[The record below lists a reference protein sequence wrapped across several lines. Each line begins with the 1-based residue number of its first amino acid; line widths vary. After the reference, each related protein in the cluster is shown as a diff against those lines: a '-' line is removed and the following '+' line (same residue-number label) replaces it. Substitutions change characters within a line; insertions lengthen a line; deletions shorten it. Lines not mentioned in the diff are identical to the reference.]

1 MICDEELQNVKTK
14 EDVMHTK
21 SIIVTNVHF
30 NGFCFAYDIESA
42 EGVFIPAGVVD
53 GHNVKAGD
61 SINAVLIPNY
71 SDKASSTPWM
81 AIKIENGVKVPQPET
96 TGEVIELPEPEPEP
110 EQVSP
115 QNLDK
120 SVFSYIS
127 ETKYCT
133 TAEIADYLNIDSKT
147 AGNSAQRNFSAGR
160 IAKAAVYNRVGLTK
174 PNFILWAVNASDFVE
189 T

>member
-1 MICDEELQNVKTK
+1 
-14 EDVMHTK
+14 MHTK

-53 GHNVKAGD
+53 HHDVKAGD

-81 AIKIENGVKVPQPET
+81 AIKIENGAKVPQPET
-96 TGEVIELPEPEPEP
+96 KSDAIELPAPEPTP
-110 EQVSP
+110 EKSSP

-120 SVFSYIS
+120 AVFSYIS

-160 IAKAAVYNRVGLTK
+160 IAKAAVYSRVGLTK